1 MTCVFKRGGPR
12 CPKPASPACQAWG
25 VGEGFCDDHIAQV
38 RSRLHNKDFSKDPLL
53 APLADEHA
61 PYVEDYIKLFALMF
75 DKSHCRSL
83 MASLNNEMK
92 GGAALRANDAGG
104 DERYVSAKRPDD
116 KKYVR
121 LSRVLEYY
129 EGLCWF
135 PTTHRLY
142 TGALTSQNY
151 QQSIA
156 LGYMPKDAGAG
167 AQHGEYSHRLQ
178 WHMVMRVLTKD
189 FTAAKDHGWNHTP
202 LDLFVQLGSV
212 WAMSNGIWGTVFDNQ
227 DGESYNNPAKL
238 NMDLCGNF
246 KWRAEEAELSAAK
259 WRDGNELLAF
269 NARRRTS
276 KRLAMYKFALGRL
289 AQCPTKERQLL
300 GDMDVEQS
308 VIGLVEKWKKLGA
321 PPPPSPHLFNFDGP
335 TRKEVTEK
343 LARDVWNEFK
353 LQHKGDIYAQDE
365 TEPNALLRRGETLM
379 TAELIRA
386 RVQASYEGLNA
397 AGYAYADNVGAYPKL
412 PA

>member
-1 MTCVFKRGGPR
+1 MSCVFKRGGPQ

-25 VGEGFCDDHIAQV
+25 VGEGFCDEHIARV
-38 RSRLHNKDFSKDPLL
+38 RSRLHNKDYSKEPLD
-53 APLADEHA
+53 APPPGEHA
-61 PYVEDYIKLFALMF
+61 SYIEDYIKLFALML
-75 DKSHCRSL
+75 DKGRCRDL
-83 MASLNNEMK
+83 MEALNNEIK
-92 GGAALRANDAGG
+92 GGMALRANDAGA

-116 KKYVR
+116 KNYVR
-121 LSRVLEYY
+121 MSRVLEYY

-189 FTAAKDHGWNHTP
+189 FTVARDYGWNHTP
-202 LDLFVQLGSV
+202 LDLFIQLGSV
-212 WAMSNGIWGTVFDNQ
+212 WAMANNIWGTVFDNQ
-227 DGESYNNPAKL
+227 DGGSYDNPAKL

-259 WRDGNELLAF
+259 WRAGNELLAF

-276 KRLAMYKFALGRL
+276 KRLVMYKFALGRL
-289 AQCPTKERQLL
+289 AKCPANERQLL
-300 GDMDVEQS
+300 GDLDVEQS
-308 VIGLVEKWKKLGA
+308 VIGLVEKWKKLGT
-321 PPPPSPHLFNFDGP
+321 PPPKHFFNFDGA
-335 TRKEVTEK
+335 TKNDVTEK
-343 LARDVWNEFK
+343 LARQVWDEFN
-353 LQHKGDIYAQDE
+353 LQQKADLYAQDE
-365 TEPNALLRRGETLM
+365 TEPNALLRRGDTLM

-386 RVQASYEGLNA
+386 RVLESYEGLNA
-397 AGYAYADNVGAYPKL
+397 AKYAYAENMGAYPKL

>member
-1 MTCVFKRGGPR
+1 MSCVFKRGGPQ
-12 CPKPASPACQAWG
+12 CPKPASPACQEWG
-25 VGEGFCDDHIAQV
+25 VGEGFCEEHIARV
-38 RSRLHNKDFSKDPLL
+38 RSRLHNKDYSKDPLN
-53 APLADEHA
+53 APLANAHST
-61 PYVEDYIKLFALMF
+61 YVEDYIKLFALML
-75 DKSHCRSL
+75 DKSHCRTL
-83 MASLNNEMK
+83 MTALNNEMT
-92 GGAALRANDAGG
+92 GGAARRANDAGG
-104 DERYVSAKRPDD
+104 DERYASAKRPDD

-178 WHMVMRVLTKD
+178 WHMVMRVLTEN
-189 FTAAKDHGWNHTP
+189 FTVAKGHGWNHTP
-202 LDLFVQLGSV
+202 LALFRQLGSL

-227 DGESYNNPAKL
+227 DGGSYDNPAKL

-259 WRDGNELLAF
+259 WRAGNDLLAS

-276 KRLAMYKFALGRL
+276 KRLLMYRFALARL
-289 AQCPTKERQLL
+289 AKYPANERQLL
-300 GDMDVEQS
+300 GDMDVEQN
-308 VIGLVEKWKKLGA
+308 VIGLVEKWKKLGL
-321 PPPPSPHLFNFDGP
+321 PPPKHSFNFDP
-335 TRKEVTEK
+335 TKKDVMEK
-343 LARDVWNEFK
+343 LARNVWDEFK
-353 LQHKGDIYAQDE
+353 LQQKADIYAQDE
-365 TEPNALLRRGETLM
+365 TEPNALLRRGDTLM
-379 TAELIRA
+379 TPELIRA

-397 AGYAYADNVGAYPKL
+397 AGYAYAENVGAYPKL